1 VPKFYLRGFF
11 KYFFRVLHEVRSLW
25 LKFLHAFQKHSVLF
39 VQKTVGL
46 EFNLAER
53 RRKEENVLFFGFG
66 IGEPFLRRGEET

>member
-1 VPKFYLRGFF
+1 MNPVAY
-11 KYFFRVLHEVRSLW
+11 V
-25 LKFLHAFQKHSVLF
+25 FLHAFQKHSVLF
-39 VQKTVGL
+39 IQKTVCL